1 MYRFSQT
8 RIKIFRKVKM
18 NSEILK
24 PKKVMTEAMLANLAL
39 AREKAK
45 AKRLQIGELTRLKKE
60 VVEKKQVDEIS
71 SLRKVLN
78 SSPVDDADDDEPTPP
93 PPIKKSKVPKQ
104 PIIIIEDS
112 ESEDEQVFY
121 VKRKSRFAP
130 VPAPPQVPVVV
141 APIPETPK
149 VPVSIYAGMHPSML
163 SGRRRY

>member
-1 MYRFSQT
+1 MS
-8 RIKIFRKVKM
+8 
-18 NSEILK
+18 SEILK
-24 PKKVMTEAMLANLAL
+24 PKKVMSPEMLENLAK

-78 SSPVDDADDDEPTPP
+78 SSPVDNADDDEPE
-93 PPIKKSKVPKQ
+93 PPIKKQKIPKQ

-121 VKRKSRFAP
+121 VKRKSRF
-130 VPAPPQVPVVV
+130 VPAPPTPPPVLPVQE
-141 APIPETPK
+141 PPR
-149 VPVSIYAGMHPSML
+149 VPVSLYAGMHPSML

>member
-1 MYRFSQT
+1 MS
-8 RIKIFRKVKM
+8 
-18 NSEILK
+18 SEILK

-39 AREKAK
+39 ARVSAK
-45 AKRLQIGELTRLKKE
+45 KKREQIGELTRLKKE
-60 VVEKKQVDEIS
+60 VVEKRQTDEIS

-78 SSPVDDADDDEPTPP
+78 SNPIDDANDDEAEPPP
-93 PPIKKSKVPKQ
+93 PPIKKPKVPKA

-130 VPAPPQVPVVV
+130 APAPAPPQVPVVV

-149 VPVSIYAGMHPSML
+149 VPVSLYAGMHPNML
-163 SGRRRY
+163 YGRRRY

>member
-1 MYRFSQT
+1 
-8 RIKIFRKVKM
+8 M

-24 PKKVMTEAMLANLAL
+24 PKKIMTEAMLANLAL

-60 VVEKKQVDEIS
+60 VVEKKQTDEIS

-78 SSPVDDADDDEPTPP
+78 SSPVDNADDDEPEP
-93 PPIKKSKVPKQ
+93 PPIKKPKVPKA

-130 VPAPPQVPVVV
+130 APPPVQV
-141 APIPETPK
+141 APPIVEQPRVPETPK